1 MFRAAILS
9 VVLLAVLPRTSAV
22 PLLAQEPPDTPPPVQ
37 TIDTASPGPTPR
49 GAFLRAAAF
58 PAWGHVYI
66 DEPVRGGVFFT
77 LQSTSY
83 FMLFKTLA
91 RLAEAEERRDVAA
104 GIAAD
109 SLQRIMATDSV
120 LADRL
125 ADPVAFE
132 DAVAASDRVQTRQ
145 DLVDS
150 RQRQRQDWLVYTA
163 TFTFASAVDAYVA
176 AHLKGFPD
184 LDVMPAANGA
194 VRLRVR
200 LPTGRRR

>member
-1 MFRAAILS
+1 MAVMA
-9 VVLLAVLPRTSAV
+9 AVLVAPLAAQNV
-22 PLLAQEPPDTPPPVQ
+22 PDSVPPVPDTV
-37 TIDTASPGPTPR
+37 AAEPGPTPR
-49 GAFLRAAAF
+49 GAFLRAVAF

-77 LQSTSY
+77 LQSASY

-91 RLAEAEERRDVAA
+91 RLAEAEHRRDVAA

-109 SLQRIMATDSV
+109 SLRRRMETDSA
-120 LADRL
+120 LAEL
-125 ADPVAFE
+125 LSDPLAFE
-132 DAVAASDRVQTRQ
+132 EAVAGSERVEARQ

-150 RQRQRQDWLVYTA
+150 RTRHRQDWFVYTA

-184 LDVMPAANGA
+184 FDVTPAANGA
-194 VRLRVR
+194 VRLR
-200 LPTGRRR
+200 LSFPTGPPR